1 MDVTRAIQIAV
12 TRADLIVCRA
22 LALPWKRMALSLLMA
37 AVIIHVVKAVRAGE

>member
-12 TRADLIVCRA
+12 AKADLIVCRA

-37 AVIIHVVKAVRAGE
+37 VVIIHVVKAVKQNG